1 MNKINVN
8 LKNNPYSIF
17 IENELSN
24 TIDRVLDP
32 FNTGQQWVI
41 FSQQFIFEKYG
52 KDIQKKLTNCGFKV
66 EKIIL
71 VDGESA
77 KSLSLLENIYSQ
89 LINFGCSRDSTFIAL
104 GGGVIGDLTG
114 FIAATFMRGVQYVQI
129 PTTLLAMVD
138 SSIGGKTGVNI
149 SKGKNLVGSIYQP
162 LVVIIDPRFLH
173 TLPNREIIS
182 GMGEVIKYGLAL
194 DLKLFQF
201 LNENMDNIINLSSE
215 QVIEEVVIRCAQ
227 LKTEIIIE
235 DEFEND
241 RRRILNF
248 GHTIGHALETYFNY
262 DLLRHGEA
270 VAYGMIAA
278 SKLSVWFSN
287 LSEDTYNLLVELIKN
302 LSLPH
307 LLEFESSNILKIIK
321 NDKKVKLGDVHFILL
336 NDIGSTEIKNDIDD
350 AAIIKVIESL

>member
-1 MNKINVN
+1 MNEINVN

-24 TIDRVLDP
+24 KIDRILNP
-32 FNTGQQWVI
+32 FNNGQQWVI
-41 FSQQFIFEKYG
+41 FSQKFIFEKYG
-52 KDIQKKLTNCGFKV
+52 QDIEKKLSNSGFKV
-66 EKIIL
+66 DKIIL

-89 LINFGCSRDSTFIAL
+89 LITFGCSRDSTFIAL

-194 DLKLFQF
+194 DSKLFQF

-248 GHTIGHALETYFNY
+248 GHTIGHAFETYFNY

-278 SKLSVWFSN
+278 AQLSVWFSN
-287 LSEDTYNLLVELIKN
+287 LSEDNYNRLVNLIEN
-302 LSLPH
+302 LSLPK
-307 LLEFESSNILKIIK
+307 LLDFESSKILKMIK

-336 NDIGSTEIKNDIDD
+336 NDIGSTVIKNDIDD
-350 AAIIKVIESL
+350 TSIIKVIESL

>member
-24 TIDRVLDP
+24 TIDTILDP
-32 FNTGQQWVI
+32 FNNGQKWVI
-41 FSQQFIFEKYG
+41 FSQKFIFEKYG

-89 LINFGCSRDSTFIAL
+89 LIDFGCSRDSTFIAL

-149 SKGKNLVGSIYQP
+149 SQGKNLVGSIYQP
-162 LVVIIDPRFLH
+162 LVVIIDPKFLH

-194 DLKLFQF
+194 DSKLFQF

-227 LKTEIIIE
+227 LKAKIIIE

-278 SKLSVWFSN
+278 SKLSVWCSN
-287 LSEDTYNLLVELIKN
+287 LSEDNYNLLVELIKN
-302 LSLPH
+302 LSLPQ
-307 LLEFESSNILKIIK
+307 LLEFESSKILKIIK

-350 AAIIKVIESL
+350 ATIIKVIESL